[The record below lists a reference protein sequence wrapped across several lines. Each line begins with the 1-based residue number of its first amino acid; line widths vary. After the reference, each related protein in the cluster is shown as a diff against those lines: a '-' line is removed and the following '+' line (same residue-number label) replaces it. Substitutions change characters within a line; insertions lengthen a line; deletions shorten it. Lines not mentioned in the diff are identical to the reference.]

1 MAYGFRPVQ
10 RGGANTYNGGFI
22 ELPIDGDLYGTAI
35 FNGDTVKY
43 NPNTTAATAGIAVN
57 ASPLDN
63 NDSLGILVGA
73 RWVDST
79 GRPTWGQYYDG
90 TASNTECQAFIAP
103 LTNNIFMVQG
113 DGAWDDKYIGYLN
126 IPGNGSGG
134 STTTG
139 NSSMNIALAT
149 SNGSNA
155 PCVIVGVRK
164 DGVNDVS
171 STTPDVYV
179 RWITAAIQQPL
190 G

>member
-73 RWVDST
+73 RWTDPT

-90 TASNTECQAFIAP
+90 NANNTDCQAYIAP

-155 PCVIVGVRK
+155 PCVIVGVRR

-179 RWITAAIQQPL
+179 RWIDAAIQQPL